1 MSKKTKIRKV
11 DFVSAMNA
19 LDGIKRIVE
28 SETARN
34 MCVVWHSGN
43 LAAMIKPFDMAAN
56 GSGFD
61 KAIKQD
67 DFNALVCKWFG
78 LFDWLSSEDS
88 HADLFFAF
96 LQMNDEFI
104 KAGSGCFSPGAF
116 IGVYGVFRVALM
128 RCLTEKCAR
137 TFGGKSVREALKEVK
152 ESEIENAR
160 NVLVAQILAKGEKT
174 RKDYLELQYL
184 EFERSYFDALEDTPK
199 KKNLMSG
206 LLETIR
212 LTPVIFG
219 VKIPL
224 DAGLTKADAKSNSA
238 LYHRWYR
245 QLQKNGFY
253 KRRKNKPG
261 AGGKRQ
267 SSRISLSA

>member
-78 LFDWLSSEDS
+78 LFDWLSGEDS
-88 HADLFFAF
+88 HADLVFAF

-104 KAGSGCFSPGAF
+104 NAGSGCFSPGAF

-128 RCLTEKCAR
+128 RCLTSKGVR
-137 TFGGKSVREALKEVK
+137 TFGGKSTSEAIEDVKKE
-152 ESEIENAR
+152 AR
-160 NVLVAQILAKGEKT
+160 KWTCEAMGKAELALIHAKKEKT
-174 RKDYLELQYL
+174 RDDYIRLQY
-184 EFERSYFDALEDTPK
+184 EIIKGEVK
-199 KKNLMSG
+199 KRTKLG
-206 LLETIR
+206 EHEGVITFAIR
-212 LTPVIFG
+212 KAKEASEKEGVDDG
-219 VKIPL
+219 NGNVVKIPR
-224 DAGLTKADAKSNSA
+224 DGGLTARAE
-238 LYHRWYR
+238 
-245 QLQKNGFY
+245 
-253 KRRKNKPG
+253 RKHK
-261 AGGKRQ
+261 GKYSTIRNWLI
-267 SSRISLSA
+267 RDGLWVV

>member
-128 RCLTEKCAR
+128 RCLTSKGVR
-137 TFGGKSVREALKEVK
+137 TFGGKSTSEAIADAKKE
-152 ESEIENAR
+152 AR
-160 NVLVAQILAKGEKT
+160 KGISKAMSKVEFSIIHAKGEKT
-174 RKDYLELQYL
+174 SDDYIVLQY
-184 EFERSYFDALEDTPK
+184 EIIKRVVKERTAKGERRGVIPFAIRKAREESEK
-199 KKNLMSG
+199 KGVDDGNG
-206 LLETIR
+206 N
-212 LTPVIFG
+212 V
-219 VKIPL
+219 VKIPR
-224 DAGLTKADAKSNSA
+224 DGGLKARDEHK
-238 LYHRWYR
+238 
-245 QLQKNGFY
+245 
-253 KRRKNKPG
+253 
-261 AGGKRQ
+261 GKYATIRHWLI
-267 SSRISLSA
+267 RDGLWVV